1 MSYLRI
7 LASAL
12 IGTSMACAT
21 SGDPKK
27 TSVRATKRWISSPIP
42 PPLEKRTKQSSVRK
56 DSVLP
61 NGLPV
66 TVIEQSHRPIVSV
79 RLFLPHGSAS
89 DPPSAIGGS
98 YFGLTLL
105 GDYHEERS
113 DGRRILAEK
122 SKRLQILEM
131 GGRLRISVGVDASSI
146 GIQGYAVDVD
156 SYIKQLAGVLQKP
169 RAGARSFNGRK
180 ESMIHALKDVDLT
193 SDGYFYELLNK
204 TAFGEKSAYS
214 RPVYGTLESL
224 EELSHEDAVAQ
235 QKRLLGIEGAHLV
248 IVGKVKAKAVLMTAM
263 KHFGRWNR
271 KTKAKRYDTTK
282 PHVQK
287 RRHVIV
293 VPRQT
298 AHMTTLCAARPL
310 SDIKGQDAELDLLAS
325 VFGLGMQSRLLKKLR
340 DEAGLVYSASAQIA
354 ERKYGRV
361 LFVCTRLPSKATAVG
376 TQLFLKTMDEMKT
389 VPASAQE
396 IRRAKAKLVQSIKS
410 QQDTLFGSVY
420 TLYRDFIHRG
430 NNKKRLDAV
439 QAVDAK
445 YLSAL
450 ASKVFDRRFF
460 QLLFSGNTGV
470 IRSAIRK
477 NNLGKMQ
484 ITKSG
489 LLGDVKKKE

>member
-21 SGDPKK
+21 SGVPKK

-235 QKRLLGIEGAHLV
+235 QTRLLGIEGAHLV

-298 AHMTTLCAARPL
+298 AWGLRSPVCFGLFCLWQDLC
-310 SDIKGQDAELDLLAS
+310 
-325 VFGLGMQSRLLKKLR
+325 VFGLRPMAWPGFTWLAGSLGAAIPVRTLR
-340 DEAGLVYSASAQIA
+340 GNTWANANSILRSVQ
-354 ERKYGRV
+354 
-361 LFVCTRLPSKATAVG
+361 TRLGLGRSGA
-376 TQLFLKTMDEMKT
+376 LFPQRL
-389 VPASAQE
+389 
-396 IRRAKAKLVQSIKS
+396 S
-410 QQDTLFGSVY
+410 Q
-420 TLYRDFIHRG
+420 
-430 NNKKRLDAV
+430 
-439 QAVDAK
+439 
-445 YLSAL
+445 
-450 ASKVFDRRFF
+450 
-460 QLLFSGNTGV
+460 
-470 IRSAIRK
+470 
-477 NNLGKMQ
+477 
-484 ITKSG
+484 
-489 LLGDVKKKE
+489 